1 MISLEI
7 KTILKETAND
17 LTGYERRHFMA
28 KVAQELYQGN
38 ARQTNRELG
47 WNRVTLKKAQA
58 EWNGQFCLLDRYGER
73 GRKPSE
79 QALPN
84 LLEDIGQI
92 AEEASQTDPTFQT
105 MRLYTRLS
113 AAEVRRQL
121 IKQKQYTDE
130 QLPCEDT
137 IRRKLNQL
145 GYLVKAVQ
153 KSQPLKKIPKTEAI
167 FAELHKAN
175 PAADA
180 DPTVLRISW
189 DAKAP
194 VLIGHFCRDGVS
206 RLVVKAWDH
215 DFQAKHK
222 KVGYPLGAFGIYLP
236 QYGELYL
243 YLTTSKITSD
253 FIVDCLVDFWT
264 SQRQRFAQIKTLL
277 INQDNGPENHTRRT
291 QFMARLTQFVDHF
304 HTTVQLAC
312 YPPYHSKY
320 NPIERVWAALE
331 KHWNGSLLDSLQT
344 VLNFARSLLY
354 KGKQP
359 LVELIQK
366 TYQSGVKL
374 AKKLMTDLE
383 KRFRRLPGL
392 EKWFVQISPFSPTTL
407 A

>member
-1 MISLEI
+1 MIEQAI
-7 KTILKETAND
+7 KAILKETAND

-28 KVAQELYQGN
+28 KVVKELCRGN
-38 ARQTNRELG
+38 VRAANRELG
-47 WNRVTLKKAQA
+47 WNRVTLKKALA
-58 EWNGQFCLLDRYGER
+58 EWDGQFCLIDQYAVR

-79 QALPN
+79 TYLPT

-92 AEEASQTDPTFQT
+92 ADEASQTDPTFQS

-121 IKQKQYTDE
+121 IKQKGYRDE

-153 KSQPLKKIPKTEAI
+153 KSQPLKKVPQTDAI
-167 FAELHKAN
+167 FEHMHKVN

-180 DPTVLRISW
+180 DPTVLRLSW

-194 VLIGHFCRDGVS
+194 VLLGHFCRNGVS

-222 KVGYPLGAFGIYLP
+222 KVTPFGIYLP
-236 QYGELYL
+236 QSAELFL

-264 SQRQRFAQIKTLL
+264 SQQHRFPQVKTLL

-304 HTTVQLAC
+304 QLTLQLAC

-320 NPIERVWAALE
+320 NPIERVWGVLE

-344 VLNFARSLLY
+344 VLNFARSLLF
-354 KGKQP
+354 KDKQP
-359 LVELIQK
+359 VVELMQK

-374 AKKLMTDLE
+374 AQKLMADLE
-383 KRFRRLPGL
+383 KRFDRLAGL
-392 EKWFVQISPFSPTTL
+392 EKWFVSISPLSPVCL

>member
-1 MISLEI
+1 MIEQAV

-28 KVAQELYQGN
+28 KVVKELWQGN
-38 ARQTNRELG
+38 ARAAHRELG
-47 WNRVTLKKAQA
+47 WNRCTLKKALA
-58 EWNGQFCLLDRYGER
+58 EWDGQFCLLDQFAER
-73 GRKPSE
+73 GRKTSE
-79 QALPN
+79 TNLPN
-84 LLEDIGQI
+84 LLEDIRQI
-92 AEEASQTDPTFQT
+92 ADEASQTDPTFQS

-121 IKQKQYTDE
+121 IEQKGYSDE

-153 KSQPLKKIPKTEAI
+153 KSQPLKKIAQTDAI
-167 FAELHKAN
+167 FEQLHKVN

-194 VLIGHFCRDGVS
+194 VLIGRFCRDGVS

-215 DFQAKHK
+215 DFQTKHK
-222 KVGYPLGAFGIYLP
+222 KVTPFGIYLP
-236 QYGELYL
+236 HYDELYL

-264 SQRQRFAQIKTLL
+264 HQRHRFPQVKTLL

-291 QFMARLTQFVDHF
+291 QFMARLTHFVDHF
-304 HTTVQLAC
+304 QLTLQLAC
-312 YPPYHSKY
+312 FPPYHSKY
-320 NPIERVWAALE
+320 NPIERVWGALE

-359 LVELIQK
+359 EVELIEK
-366 TYQSGVKL
+366 TYHSGVKL
-374 AKKLMTDLE
+374 AKKLMADLE
-383 KRFRRLPGL
+383 KRFERLPGL
-392 EKWFVQISPFSPTTL
+392 EKWFVQILPLSLPTL

>member
-1 MISLEI
+1 MIEQAV
-7 KTILKETAND
+7 KTIVKETAAE
-17 LTGYERRHFMA
+17 LSGYERRHFMA
-28 KVAQELYQGN
+28 KVVKELCQGN
-38 ARQTNRELG
+38 ARAANRALG
-47 WNRVTLKKAQA
+47 WNRGTLKKALA
-58 EWNGQFCLLDRYGER
+58 EWDGQFCLLDHYAER

-79 QALPN
+79 TYLPD

-92 AEEASQTDPTFQT
+92 ADEASQTDPTFQS

-121 IKQKQYTDE
+121 IEQKGYSAE

-153 KSQPLKKIPKTEAI
+153 KSQPLKKIPQTDAI
-167 FAELHKAN
+167 FAQLHKVN
-175 PAADA
+175 PAAAA

-194 VLIGHFCRDGVS
+194 VLLGRFSRDGVS

-215 DFQAKHK
+215 DFQAHHQ
-222 KVGYPLGAFGIYLP
+222 KVTPFGIYLP
-236 QYGELYL
+236 ETSELFL

-253 FIVDCLVDFWT
+253 FIVDCLLDFWT
-264 SQRQRFAQIKTLL
+264 SQGQRFPQVRTLL

-291 QFMARLTQFVDHF
+291 QFMARLTQFADHCQL
-304 HTTVQLAC
+304 TLQLAC

-320 NPIERVWAALE
+320 NPIERVWGVLE

-354 KGKQP
+354 KDKQP
-359 LVELIQK
+359 VVELIEK

-374 AKKLMTDLE
+374 TKKLMADLE
-383 KRFRRLPGL
+383 KRFERLPGL
-392 EKWFVQISPFSPTTL
+392 EKWFVRISPLATSTL